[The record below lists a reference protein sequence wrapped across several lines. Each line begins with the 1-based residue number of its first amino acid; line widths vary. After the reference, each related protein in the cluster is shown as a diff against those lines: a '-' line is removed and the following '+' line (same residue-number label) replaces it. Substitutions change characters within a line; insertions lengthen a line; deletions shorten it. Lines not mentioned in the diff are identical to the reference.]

1 MIETANLENLV
12 FKQNDEIK
20 ALSNETVKTIRDI
33 IQLNPLYRDM
43 ISQLLQGGQSIVD
56 NPAYLSDLA
65 ATFTSSAESKELQ
78 EVLEELD
85 VRKEKRE
92 RERDNLLNS
101 TCLIYS
107 SRFKK
112 DFCCRLNFSKKSLK

>member
-92 RERDNLLNS
+92 REREI
-101 TCLIYS
+101 IY
-107 SRFKK
+107 
-112 DFCCRLNFSKKSLK
+112 